1 MSYPNLHR
9 SILALAIAGASL
21 HAHASTPVDISKGI
35 VEFEEQ
41 TISGPMTVTG
51 SFTGTGQIFEIEDST
66 LKGDLILDAT
76 ISTTGPDE
84 FMVPEVVAIEDS
96 LIEGDLINKGVLS
109 ASGPDAEVLELN
121 EVGVTGSVRN
131 EGQITASYRGAGNP
145 DFDMDIAGLVIDGAD
160 IGGDLENTGR
170 IYVDGGT
177 NDHINTV
184 GVSLQD
190 EPDVPTNIEGKL
202 INSGSIVADGK
213 NATAILIGEE
223 VTIKG
228 GLHNSGTIKGG
239 TRGIHVDGA
248 EAALD
253 IHQSG
258 GLLQGG
264 TYAID
269 VDSNSTVNLY
279 LAGGTIR
286 GNINGLTHM
295 AVTGKANFDGDL
307 ISIPGP
313 RGKDGALDL
322 GSKGHLVLGRSHVT
336 LQAHLEANKGSTL
349 ELKLSDGTD
358 PTKAMLKVDGEA
370 YFADGSQILLTPV
383 TGFDVE
389 GKEYLLV
396 EADSIDDQGVA
407 IKTSALLRV
416 DAHEINDSQIKAT
429 VTSVEADVAEEI
441 IAQGGGNSNAQAAIS
456 SFNGLLTQ
464 LSVDDPVYQAFTNPN
479 ADAATVAKLAE
490 QLSPQV
496 DGGATQ
502 AATGAQGLI
511 NGAVG
516 ARTSS
521 MRGMA
526 SGSPFSQYGVWAQ
539 GLHSDADQGR
549 RDGIAGYDADTSG
562 LSIGVDGK
570 LNDNLTLGVAYSYLD
585 TDVKSDSGNKTDV
598 ETHAF
603 TLYSSYEYGN
613 LFVDGSLTYGFND
626 NESKRYIAGTMAKG
640 DYDSNL
646 LGINLGV
653 GYGLH
658 FGNITLEPRA
668 ETRYSRVD
676 IDSFTEKGSSAALRQ
691 GSQRY
696 EVFELGAGA
705 RVAGSYQLGQGV
717 LEPEARLM
725 AYHDF
730 AADSARTTS
739 SFVLGG
745 NPFVSH
751 GASAVRDSYEAG
763 VGVTYR
769 AGAVS
774 VGASYD
780 YIGKSGYNAD
790 VFKAQI
796 RYDF

>member
-322 GSKGHLVLGRSHVT
+322 GSKGHLVLERSHVT

>member
-1 MSYPNLHR
+1 M
-9 SILALAIAGASL
+9 
-21 HAHASTPVDISKGI
+21 
-35 VEFEEQ
+35 
-41 TISGPMTVTG
+41 
-51 SFTGTGQIFEIEDST
+51 
-66 LKGDLILDAT
+66 
-76 ISTTGPDE
+76 
-84 FMVPEVVAIEDS
+84 
-96 LIEGDLINKGVLS
+96 
-109 ASGPDAEVLELN
+109 
-121 EVGVTGSVRN
+121 
-131 EGQITASYRGAGNP
+131 
-145 DFDMDIAGLVIDGAD
+145 
-160 IGGDLENTGR
+160 
-170 IYVDGGT
+170 
-177 NDHINTV
+177 
-184 GVSLQD
+184 
-190 EPDVPTNIEGKL
+190 
-202 INSGSIVADGK
+202 
-213 NATAILIGEE
+213 
-223 VTIKG
+223 
-228 GLHNSGTIKGG
+228 
-239 TRGIHVDGA
+239 
-248 EAALD
+248 
-253 IHQSG
+253 
-258 GLLQGG
+258 
-264 TYAID
+264 
-269 VDSNSTVNLY
+269 
-279 LAGGTIR
+279 
-286 GNINGLTHM
+286 
-295 AVTGKANFDGDL
+295 
-307 ISIPGP
+307 
-313 RGKDGALDL
+313 
-322 GSKGHLVLGRSHVT
+322 
-336 LQAHLEANKGSTL
+336 
-349 ELKLSDGTD
+349 
-358 PTKAMLKVDGEA
+358 
-370 YFADGSQILLTPV
+370 
-383 TGFDVE
+383 
-389 GKEYLLV
+389 
-396 EADSIDDQGVA
+396 
-407 IKTSALLRV
+407 
-416 DAHEINDSQIKAT
+416 
-429 VTSVEADVAEEI
+429 
-441 IAQGGGNSNAQAAIS
+441 
-456 SFNGLLTQ
+456 
-464 LSVDDPVYQAFTNPN
+464 
-479 ADAATVAKLAE
+479 
-490 QLSPQV
+490 
-496 DGGATQ
+496 
-502 AATGAQGLI
+502 
-511 NGAVG
+511 
-516 ARTSS
+516 
-521 MRGMA
+521 
-526 SGSPFSQYGVWAQ
+526 WAQ

-626 NESKRYIAGTMAKG
+626 NESKRYIAGTTAKG

-658 FGNITLEPRA
+658 FGDITLEPRA

-763 VGVTYR
+763 VGLTYR

>member
-184 GVSLQD
+184 GVSLD